1 MKDFIIAG
9 VDVSKLTLDIFLK
22 PSGQRF
28 TIANSQQGFDQW
40 FKDFIVL
47 LDDEIKVLVVME
59 HTGQYSRRFE
69 VFLRAHGIDYCKV
82 NALQIKRSMGMIR
95 GKNDGVDAERISEF
109 GWLRRHTLV
118 GDEDLSEPVK
128 KLRSLM
134 SLRQNLVRSRSGMM
148 SRLKEM
154 LSSGDCIKGDDQWHI
169 LQGTVDH
176 LSSQIKEVE
185 RGMKTLIGSHESL
198 QKTCELLI
206 SIKGIGWL
214 IACYMIS
221 STDNFKLF
229 KNARKFNC
237 YAGIAPFTHQSGTS
251 IKTRSRVSH
260 LANKEAKT
268 LLNLAAFSAI
278 RYNPEMKA
286 YYQRR
291 VAEGKNKMSCI
302 NAIRSKLVARIF
314 AVAKRQTPYQASNTY
329 NPNNP
334 SLKN

>member
-1 MKDFIIAG
+1 MKDFLIAG
-9 VDVSKLTLDIFLK
+9 VDVSKLTLDIYLK

-28 TIANSQQGFDQW
+28 TIANSQQGFEQW
-40 FKDFIVL
+40 FEGFRML
-47 LDDEIKVLVVME
+47 LDDDVKVLVVME

-69 VFLRAHGIDYCKV
+69 VFLRTHGIDYCKV

-95 GKNDGVDAERISEF
+95 GKNDQVDAERISEF
-109 GWLRRHTLV
+109 GWLRRHTLI
-118 GDEDLSEPVK
+118 GDEDLSGPVK

-134 SLRQNLVRSRSGMM
+134 SLRQNLVRSRSGMIN
-148 SRLKEM
+148 RLKETI
-154 LSSGDCIKGDDQWHI
+154 SSGDCFKGDDQWQI

-185 RGMKTLIGSHESL
+185 RRMKSLIASHESL
-198 QKTCELLI
+198 QKTCELLC

-214 IACYMIS
+214 IASYMIS
-221 STDNFKLF
+221 STDNFRLF

-251 IKTRSRVSH
+251 IKTKSRVSH

-278 RYNPEMKA
+278 RFNPEIKQ

-302 NAIRSKLVARIF
+302 NAVRSKLVARIF
-314 AVAKRQTPYQASNTY
+314 AVAKRQTPYQTTF
-329 NPNNP
+329 PQP
-334 SLKN
+334 L